1 VNLTE
6 LLNAQEWITSV
17 VQTVGPL
24 SVLIVCCILFAETGL
39 LFGFF
44 LPGDSILFPMGLM
57 MATGILDF
65 PLWLACLL
73 FTASGWLGD
82 QTGYWIGRKAG
93 PAIFKRPDSRFF
105 NHRNV
110 ERTQKFFERY
120 GPKAIIF
127 AHFVPVMRTFVPV
140 AAGVGKM
147 PYPRYLKF
155 NFIGVTCWATGV
167 TLVGAGLGQIPF
179 VRENAAVVTISF
191 LIITTIPIITE
202 LIKARRERGN

>member
-1 VNLTE
+1 MNITE
-6 LLNAQEWITSV
+6 LLNAQEWITGV
-17 VQTVGPL
+17 VTDVGPL
-24 SVLIVCCILFAETGL
+24 SVLIVCAILFAETGL

-65 PLWLACLL
+65 PLWLACLM

-93 PAIFKRPDSRFF
+93 PAIFKRPDSKFF

-110 ERTQKFFERY
+110 ERTQRFFDRF

-147 PYPRYLKF
+147 PYRRYLKY
-155 NFIGVTCWATGV
+155 NFIGVTSWATGV
-167 TLVGAGLGQIPF
+167 TLVGAALGQIPF
-179 VRENAAVVTISF
+179 VRENAVVVTVAF

-202 LIKARRERGN
+202 LIKARRERNN

>member
-1 VNLTE
+1 MNITE

-17 VQTVGPL
+17 VSDVGPL
-24 SVLIVCCILFAETGL
+24 SVLIVCAILFAETGL

-73 FTASGWLGD
+73 FTLSGWIGD
-82 QTGYWIGRKAG
+82 QTGYWIGRKTG

-110 ERTQKFFERY
+110 ERTQKFFDRF

-127 AHFVPVMRTFVPV
+127 AHFVPVLRTFVPV

-147 PYPRYLKF
+147 PYRRYLKF
-155 NFIGVTCWATGV
+155 NFIGVTSWATGV
-167 TLVGAGLGQIPF
+167 TLVGAALGQIPF
-179 VRENAAVVTISF
+179 VRENAVVVTISF
-191 LIITTIPIITE
+191 LVITTIPIITE

>member
-1 VNLTE
+1 MNLTE

-17 VQTVGPL
+17 VTDVGPL
-24 SVLIVCCILFAETGL
+24 SVLIVCGILFAETGL

-65 PLWLACLL
+65 PLWLACLM

-110 ERTQKFFERY
+110 ERTQKFFDRF

-147 PYPRYLKF
+147 PYRRYLKY
-155 NFIGVTCWATGV
+155 NLIGVTCWATGV

-179 VRENAAVVTISF
+179 VRENAVVVTAAF

>member
-1 VNLTE
+1 MNLTE

-17 VQTVGPL
+17 VSDVGPL
-24 SVLIVCCILFAETGL
+24 SVLIVCGILFAETGL

-73 FTASGWLGD
+73 FTLSGWLGD
-82 QTGYWIGRKAG
+82 QTGYWIGRKTG

-110 ERTQKFFERY
+110 ERTQKFFDRY

-127 AHFVPVMRTFVPV
+127 AHFVPVLRTFVPV

-147 PYPRYLKF
+147 PYSRYLKF

-167 TLVGAGLGQIPF
+167 TLVGAALGQIPF
-179 VRENAAVVTISF
+179 VRENAVVVTATF
-191 LIITTIPIITE
+191 LVITTIPIITE